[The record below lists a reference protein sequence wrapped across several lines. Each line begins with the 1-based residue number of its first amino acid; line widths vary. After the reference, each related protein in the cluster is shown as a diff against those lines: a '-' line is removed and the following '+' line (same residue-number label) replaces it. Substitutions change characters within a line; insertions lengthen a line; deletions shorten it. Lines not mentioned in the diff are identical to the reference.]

1 MRQAVLHFHD
11 ETVAEWGLEPILDA
25 GLVGAELLSCEGARG
40 VARIHLEEELDQDS
54 VERLDIVRWVERIS
68 GDESESVYLVELDA
82 TDSEYASTVDTDT
95 IPPSSHVEIIESGF
109 ELTYVGPQDR
119 IGDAVAQFESA
130 GNDVTLRKL
139 HEYRI
144 EDGPKDALTE
154 RQLEVLQTALRI
166 GYYDIPREASMQD
179 IASELECHDSTVAEH
194 LQRAERNLVATVLG
208 SST

>member
-1 MRQAVLHFHD
+1 MRQAILHFHD

-25 GLVGAELLSCEGARG
+25 GLVDAELLSCEGARG

-54 VERLDIVRWVERIS
+54 VERLAIVRWLERIS

-82 TDSEYASTVDTDT
+82 TGSEYWSTVDTDT
-95 IPPSSHVEIIESGF
+95 LPPSSHVEITESGF

-119 IGDAVAQFESA
+119 IGNAVAQFEST
-130 GNDVTLRKL
+130 GNDVTLREL
-139 HEYRI
+139 HEYRF

-154 RQLEVLQTALRI
+154 RQVEVLQTALRI
-166 GYYDIPREASMQD
+166 GYYDIPRDASMQE
-179 IASELECHDSTVAEH
+179 IASELDCHDSTVAEH
-194 LQRAERNLVATVLG
+194 LQRAERNLVTTVLG